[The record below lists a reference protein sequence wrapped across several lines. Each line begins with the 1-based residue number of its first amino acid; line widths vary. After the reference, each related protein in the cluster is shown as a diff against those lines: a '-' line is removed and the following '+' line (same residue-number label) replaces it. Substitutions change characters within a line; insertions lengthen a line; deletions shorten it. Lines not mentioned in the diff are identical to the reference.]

1 MDLQNEAIEIQK
13 IFHQDY
19 KTYGEETEAI
29 KAHLEARFKA
39 LGLYD
44 VSKSLPTKE
53 YEIDFGGDVL
63 AGIEITDNKPKIRAA
78 MNGWGNGISTDK
90 ITITEK

>member
-19 KTYGEETEAI
+19 KTYWEETEAI

-44 VSKSLPTKE
+44 VMHSVFTIHSTENDDIIKVVGTKE
-53 YEIDFGGDVL
+53 KAIQEVKEFKDDHAYADFYWQEQAL
-63 AGIEITDNKPKIRAA
+63 K
-78 MNGWGNGISTDK
+78 
-90 ITITEK
+90 